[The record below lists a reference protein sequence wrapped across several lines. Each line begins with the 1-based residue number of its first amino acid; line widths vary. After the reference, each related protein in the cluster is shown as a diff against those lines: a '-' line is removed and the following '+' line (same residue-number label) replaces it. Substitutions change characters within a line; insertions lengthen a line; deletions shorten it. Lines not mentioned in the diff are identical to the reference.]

1 MCKRL
6 IAVVAALL
14 AVSVGSMAAAASSA
28 NQFNPPKHFYLALG
42 DSLAWGLQPATVD
55 FTHGYVFDF
64 SAMLAQ
70 VRPDITTL
78 NYGCPGET
86 TSTFLTIHCTNVGQP
101 HNNYSGSQM
110 SAALAFLRAHRGQV
124 SPITLDIG
132 GNDLATLYGCLL
144 QPDPV
149 SCVNGG
155 LPGVLGTVQANLDQA
170 LSDLRTAAPNAE
182 IIVMQYYNPT
192 AATIPTA
199 APLTNA
205 ALLALNDTIA
215 GVAQAHGARLADAFP
230 AFNVA
235 SQPGLC
241 ALASFCQFF
250 GDIHPTTLGY
260 SVIAGL
266 FWDASGYSR
275 LGD

>member
-1 MCKRL
+1 MRRRL

-14 AVSVGSMAAAASSA
+14 AVSAGSTAAAASSG
-28 NQFNPPKHFYLALG
+28 NHFNPPKHFYLALG
-42 DSLAWGLQPATVD
+42 DSLAWGFQPTGD
-55 FTHGYVFDF
+55 FTHGYVADF
-64 SAMLAQ
+64 SAMLTG
-70 VRPDITTL
+70 VRPQITTV
-78 NYGCPGET
+78 NYACPGET
-86 TSTFLTIHCTNVGQP
+86 TSTFLTIHCTSAGQP
-101 HNNYSGSQM
+101 HDTYAGSQL
-110 SAALAFLRAHRGQV
+110 SAALAFLKAHRGEV
-124 SPITLDIG
+124 SPITVDVG
-132 GNDLATLYGCLL
+132 GNDLATLYGCLF

-149 SCVNGG
+149 SCIQGG
-155 LPGVLGTVQANLDQA
+155 LPGVLGTVQANLRQILSA
-170 LSDLRTAAPNAE
+170 LRAAAPNTE

-192 AATIPTA
+192 AVTIPSA

-215 GVAQAHGARLADAFP
+215 SVARAHGARLADAFP

-235 SQPGLC
+235 SEPGLC
-241 ALASFCQFF
+241 ALASFCQFL